1 MLPLPNFTLPLVNVS
16 VCIYSAMH
24 LDNEKLGESTT
35 SLSHTLTKILT
46 ILRVNEHCFLGY
58 YVHIFLF
65 NDFTF
70 IAVIFLIGGLFRL

>member
-1 MLPLPNFTLPLVNVS
+1 MLPLLNFTLPLVNVS
-16 VCIYSAMH
+16 VCICLAMY
-24 LDNEKLGESTT
+24 LNNEKLGESTT

-46 ILRVNEHCFLGY
+46 ILRVNEH
-58 YVHIFLF
+58 LF